1 MLSFTATPCL
11 FLARS
16 GRARVDQVAD
26 YVIRRG
32 SAGKRSKAQLWVRL
46 ECTRNMAKAPDIVAT
61 DEQDPS
67 ASSEFTIT
75 RESAGAL
82 GLGMAQKAKAVD
94 VFTATPA
101 R

>member
-1 MLSFTATPCL
+1 M
-11 FLARS
+11 
-16 GRARVDQVAD
+16 DQVAD
-26 YVIRRG
+26 FVIRRG
-32 SAGKRSKAQLWVRL
+32 LAGKRSKAQLWVRL
-46 ECTRNMAKAPDIVAT
+46 ECTRDTVNVPDTAVI